1 MKKIIHRDIKLE
13 NIFITNDNNFKLGK
27 ILIIIFLS
35 VFFFFFFGVT
45 EGDYGISR
53 KEGVSMTA
61 GAGTQF
67 VKGNEW
73 NNRICIFFFFFLIRH
88 YQALEILNEEKYGNL

>member
-1 MKKIIHRDIKLE
+1 ME

-27 ILIIIFLS
+27 ILINVIDLYIQFL
-35 VFFFFFFGVT
+35 FFFFLFFLFFYVI

-61 GAGTQF
+61 GLGTLF
-67 VKGNEW
+67 VTGNE
-73 NNRICIFFFFFLIRH
+73 
-88 YQALEILNEEKYGNL
+88 